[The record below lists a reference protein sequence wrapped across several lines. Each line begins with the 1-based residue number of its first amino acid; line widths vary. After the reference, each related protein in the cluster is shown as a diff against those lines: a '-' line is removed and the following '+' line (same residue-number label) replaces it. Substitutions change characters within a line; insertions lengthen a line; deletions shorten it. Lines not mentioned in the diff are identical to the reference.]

1 METIWLGLGS
11 NLGDRL
17 ENIEQ
22 AKALLASEVE
32 IEALSGYW
40 ESKARYVENQ
50 PDFLNAVM
58 RGRTALSP
66 HALLRFIH
74 GVETA
79 LGRNREA
86 SMPKGPR
93 TIDIDILIYGQEVL
107 DDADL
112 VIPHPGMKERHFVLL
127 PLMQIDPDLL
137 DPATGKAFRDY
148 LAGISFQG
156 IYPVS
161 TGGYDAIHP
170 L

>member
-58 RGRTALSP
+58 RGRTA
-66 HALLRFIH
+66 
-74 GVETA
+74 
-79 LGRNREA
+79 
-86 SMPKGPR
+86 
-93 TIDIDILIYGQEVL
+93 
-107 DDADL
+107 
-112 VIPHPGMKERHFVLL
+112 
-127 PLMQIDPDLL
+127 
-137 DPATGKAFRDY
+137 
-148 LAGISFQG
+148 
-156 IYPVS
+156 
-161 TGGYDAIHP
+161 
-170 L
+170 